1 MITSSLLMH
10 LHTVAMHDSN
20 CILANDR
27 NLLTEYMY
35 AQYESTD
42 GSFLLPL
49 SRDRSRECESSL
61 IQILARTKNCAV
73 FKNKNY
79 DVSKLRTGARDKAHR
94 K

>member
-1 MITSSLLMH
+1 
-10 LHTVAMHDSN
+10 
-20 CILANDR
+20 
-27 NLLTEYMY
+27 MY

-79 DVSKLRTGARDKAHR
+79 DVSKLNREPLKDIVDHKRR
-94 K
+94 KG